1 MAIRGPE
8 YFFEKLVICATAR
21 LGYIGS
27 MTELHYVRLDN
38 RQVLKITGDDARGFL
53 QGLVSNDLERVSPRH
68 AIYAALLTPQGKY
81 LHDFFIAEL
90 SGAFYLDCEAAR
102 IDDLFKRLR
111 MYKLRANVE
120 IEIAEELAVAVM
132 FGDDIHDA
140 LALDPTL
147 GAAMEWLGGVIYTD
161 PRLSEIGTRAILP
174 NSSLEIALH
183 DEALIPA
190 PFEDYDQLRLALG
203 LPDGSRDLEIDKS
216 TLLEC
221 GFEELHG
228 VDFQK
233 GCYMGQ
239 ELTARTKHR
248 GLVKKR
254 LIPVSFNGD
263 ALAAGAEITQAGKNA
278 GEIRSTADGQGL
290 ALVRLESLAD
300 PAPLMVGDIPVTPN
314 KPAWANF

>member
-1 MAIRGPE
+1 
-8 YFFEKLVICATAR
+8 
-21 LGYIGS
+21 
-27 MTELHYVRLDN
+27 MTESHYVRLDN
-38 RQVLKITGDDARGFL
+38 RRILKITGDDARSFL
-53 QGLVSNDLERVSPRH
+53 QGLVSNDLDRVSASH

-90 SGAFYLDCEAAR
+90 AEAFYLDCEAAR
-102 IDDLFKRLR
+102 IDDLLKRLR
-111 MYKLRANVE
+111 MYKLRAKVDIEVVE
-120 IEIAEELAVAVM
+120 DLAVAVM

-140 LALDPTL
+140 LALDPAL

-161 PRLSEIGTRAILP
+161 PRLGEIGARAILP
-174 NSSLEIALH
+174 INSLEIALH

-190 PFEDYDQLRLALG
+190 PFENYDKLRLALG
-203 LPDGSRDLEIDKS
+203 LPDGSRDLEVDKS

-228 VDFQK
+228 VDFHK

-254 LIPVSFNGD
+254 LVPVSFDGK
-263 ALAAGAEITQAGKNA
+263 APTAGAEITQEGKNA
-278 GEIRSTADGQGL
+278 GEIRSTSDGQAL
-290 ALVRLESLAD
+290 AMLRLDSLAN
-300 PAPLMVGDIPVTPN
+300 PAPLMAGDIAITPN
-314 KPAWANF
+314 KPVWADF